1 MSKRDELM
9 KGIPNVRES
18 MGDFEGAV
26 RGAPTAGPRT
36 TPAHLVGV
44 VRSKDVS
51 QIAID
56 RIDRDPTQ
64 PREEF
69 DPDGLERLAQSLHSR
84 GLLQPLRVRW
94 DAHRERY
101 VILCGERRWR
111 AAKIAGIDS
120 LACVIVE
127 GDLSPHERLALQLVE
142 NALRE
147 DLKPI
152 EQARAYKTLMED
164 QGWSVRHLATELAI
178 HHGQVVR
185 ALALLE
191 LPKTVQDQVEQ
202 GTLAPATAYEISK
215 VENEDVRQRLADRV
229 ITEGLSRDET
239 IAEVRAAADERPAK
253 SKGRGA
259 TQAKRKPVT
268 TRMLKAAGC
277 RITVENRK
285 GLDDDLLAR
294 ALREAADQVESRRQ
308 QEAA

>member
-9 KGIPNVRES
+9 KGLPNVRES
-18 MGDFEGAV
+18 MGEFEG
-26 RGAPTAGPRT
+26 RSSGAPTAGPRA

-51 QIAID
+51 QIAIV
-56 RIDRDPTQ
+56 RIDRDPSQ

-69 DPDGLERLAQSLHSR
+69 DPDGLERLAQSLKTR

-94 DAHRERY
+94 DAERERY
-101 VILCGERRWR
+101 MILCGERRWR
-111 AAKIAGIDS
+111 AAKMAGLES

-127 GDLSPHERLALQLVE
+127 GDLSPQERLAVQLVE

-152 EQARAYKTLMED
+152 EQARAYKTLMDD
-164 QGWSVRHLATELAI
+164 QGWTVRQLAAELAI

-191 LPKTVQDQVEQ
+191 LPKTVQERVEQ

-215 VENEDVRQRLADRV
+215 VEDEDRREQLAERV
-229 ITEGLSRDET
+229 IAEGLSRDET
-239 IAEVRAAADERPAK
+239 IAEVRAASDERPAK
-253 SKGRGA
+253 AKGRGV
-259 TQAKRKPVT
+259 TRPKKKPVT
-268 TRMLKAAGC
+268 TRTLKAVGC

-285 GLDDDLLAR
+285 GLDDELLVR
-294 ALREAADQVESRRQ
+294 ALREAADQIDARR

>member
-1 MSKRDELM
+1 MSKRDELL
-9 KGIPNVRES
+9 KGLPNVRES
-18 MGDFEGAV
+18 MGEFEGTV

-69 DPDGLERLAQSLHSR
+69 DPDGLERLAQSLRSR

-94 DAHRERY
+94 EAERERY

-111 AAKIAGIDS
+111 AAKMAGLES

-127 GDLSPHERLALQLVE
+127 GDLSPQERLAVQLVE

-152 EQARAYKTLMED
+152 DQAKAYKTLMDD
-164 QGWSVRHLATELAI
+164 QGWSVRHLAAELAI

-191 LPKTVQDQVEQ
+191 LPKPVRDRVEQ

-215 VENEDVRQRLADRV
+215 VEDEDVRERLAERV
-229 ITEGLSRDET
+229 VTEGLSRDET
-239 IAEVRAAADERPAK
+239 IAEVRAVADQRPAK
-253 SKGRGA
+253 TKGRGVSRGK
-259 TQAKRKPVT
+259 QKPVT
-268 TRMLKAAGC
+268 TRTLKAAGC

-285 GLDDDLLAR
+285 GLADDLLIR
-294 ALREAADQVESRRQ
+294 ALREAADQIESLR